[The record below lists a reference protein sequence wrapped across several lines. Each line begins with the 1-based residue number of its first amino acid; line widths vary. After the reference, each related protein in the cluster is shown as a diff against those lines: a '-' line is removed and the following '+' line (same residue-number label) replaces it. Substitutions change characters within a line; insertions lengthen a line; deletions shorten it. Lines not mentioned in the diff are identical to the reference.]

1 MTGRIQTVPTAA
13 PRGITQHLPELRSAL
28 EQQRQFRVDQLDE
41 LAAEA
46 AAPMSMA
53 DEARIHVAAA
63 VKVAAMAALADIDA
77 ALDRLERGTY
87 GTCEQCRT
95 AIPLERLE
103 ILPMSRLC
111 MRCQH
116 AAETGRPAT
125 TQSATDAGRSNTPA
139 ASDHASERSL
149 TNAARSTHTT
159 EHFEV
164 N

>member
-1 MTGRIQTVPTAA
+1 MTGRTQTVRTAA
-13 PRGITQHLPELRSAL
+13 PRSITQHLPELRSAL
-28 EQQRQFRVDQLDE
+28 EQQRQFRVEQLDQ

-77 ALDRLERGTY
+77 ALDRLERGSY

-125 TQSATDAGRSNTPA
+125 PESAAGAGVSTTRPRSSQITHQNDRRRTPRYRQTRPK
-139 ASDHASERSL
+139 ASR
-149 TNAARSTHTT
+149 
-159 EHFEV
+159 
-164 N
+164 

>member
-1 MTGRIQTVPTAA
+1 MTGRMQTVRKAA
-13 PRGITQHLPELRSAL
+13 PRSITQYLPQLRSAL
-28 EQQRQFRVDQLDE
+28 EQQRQFRVDQLDQ

-63 VKVAAMAALADIDA
+63 VKVAAIAALADIDA

-125 TQSATDAGRSNTPA
+125 THGAADAGASTTRPRTRQITHQNDRRRTPSYRHTRPNT
-139 ASDHASERSL
+139 SR
-149 TNAARSTHTT
+149 
-159 EHFEV
+159 
-164 N
+164 

>member
-13 PRGITQHLPELRSAL
+13 PRGITQHLPQLRSAL
-28 EQQRQFRVDQLDE
+28 EQQRQFRVEQLDQ

-46 AAPMSMA
+46 AAPISIA

-63 VKVAAMAALADIDA
+63 VRVAAMAALADIDA

-125 TQSATDAGRSNTPA
+125 THSAADAGRINTPL
-139 ASDHASERSL
+139 RQI
-149 TNAARSTHTT
+149 THENDRRRTPRYRHT
-159 EHFEV
+159 RP
-164 N
+164 NTSR

>member
-1 MTGRIQTVPTAA
+1 MQTVRTAA
-13 PRGITQHLPELRSAL
+13 PRSITQYLPQLRSAL
-28 EQQRQFRVDQLDE
+28 EEQRQFRVDQLDE

-77 ALDRLERGTY
+77 ALDRLERGSY

-125 TQSATDAGRSNTPA
+125 TPGAADAAVSTRPPRSSQVAQQNDRRRTLRYRQTRPN
-139 ASDHASERSL
+139 ASR
-149 TNAARSTHTT
+149 
-159 EHFEV
+159 
-164 N
+164 

>member
-1 MTGRIQTVPTAA
+1 MTGRIQTVRTAA
-13 PRGITQHLPELRSAL
+13 PRNITKHLPQLRSAL
-28 EQQRQFRVDQLDE
+28 EQQRQFRVDQLDQ

-53 DEARIHVAAA
+53 DEPRMHVTAA
-63 VKVAAMAALADIDA
+63 VRMAAMAALADIDA
-77 ALDRLERGTY
+77 ALHRLERGTY
-87 GTCEQCRT
+87 GTCEQCST

-125 TQSATDAGRSNTPA
+125 STADAGESTTRPRTGPVRHENDRRRTPRCRPTRPQT
-139 ASDHASERSL
+139 SR
-149 TNAARSTHTT
+149 
-159 EHFEV
+159 
-164 N
+164 